1 VSRHGDTLRAGGTR
15 APAAP
20 FPAGLYGREAAL
32 AALAAARE
40 RAGAEHTFGI
50 SVLRGPSGIGKSA
63 LLARFLADVPP
74 GGSTVVAVRAD
85 PYGGA
90 APYAALAAGWRRLV
104 SGILA
109 AGGAELAYWRA
120 RVAGAACDPE
130 SMLALVP
137 ELAPLLEGAAPA
149 PAATTTTK
157 ATTAADAGGSG
168 RVAAAMLCLV
178 RAFATPKRPLVL
190 AVDNAQWLDGAAL
203 RLLEQLAGMAAGL
216 PAMLVIVTRTEAGSD
231 GAGALAARL
240 AARAAYFQDIALEGL
255 APAALAQLL
264 ADMFVPAA
272 ASASAIAPLDVLAT
286 LAALI
291 HGKTAGHPYFAR
303 QFIEDILD
311 DGLARKVDGAWQ
323 FSLAQ
328 IDARGAT
335 GDMAALALRRL
346 ACLPAAML
354 PLLGTIAGLG
364 QPADAALLCELAG
377 IDGAGL
383 AALLAPALAAD
394 ILVADGGAHV
404 FRHDCLQE
412 AAYGMLDADA
422 RRRLHHGLAGLLGRQ
437 ALRDGRDD
445 TLFRAADHL
454 ARTPGP
460 LAAEEAQA
468 CAELAAH
475 AGQRARLA
483 CAYDAAAAYLG
494 QATQLLS
501 ALPQSA
507 PRRFELECE
516 LAGCHFLAG
525 QLEACAALLDKLLAA
540 PAERL
545 ARGRLQS
552 LAVALAVRRG
562 RYRAAVGIALAGL
575 RAFGIDI
582 AEEPSDAACDQ
593 AYAALRP
600 ALVEGAEG
608 AGDALQALA
617 PLDDAEVAV
626 ALKLLS
632 SLLAP
637 SSFVSQRLFF
647 LQLCHTLQLTLRHG
661 MTAESAVAL
670 AWLGVMVCERY
681 RAFAEGFAY
690 GQAALGLV
698 RHAYAAHEARVLLA
712 LDQLSVWT
720 QPLAFALDCAQAG
733 FEAARAQGDGT
744 IACFEACHRT
754 CLLLT
759 RGDNLE
765 TVGDEV
771 AQALAF
777 VRQVGFGDVETILL
791 TQQAFVDRLRTV
803 RGAQGGR
810 AALVADAGADDAGD
824 GAVEPMTTLRF
835 WRWLYI
841 AILDYLEGE
850 VDAALASLDRA
861 GRLAW
866 SAPGHVHQLEFHLF
880 SVLALCRQAGAA
892 PQADGQDPE
901 RRRRILRHVGQ
912 IEAWAASNPAT
923 FADKLALAQAALHEL
938 DGDALAA
945 LDACERAAAHAGRHG
960 AEHIAGIAHEHAA
973 ALSARRGLATA
984 ARAHAHTACQAYRR
998 WGALNLVARLEA
1010 AYPPAAQDGVSGLGP
1025 PAATAAIRD
1034 IDSVIRSVRALSEE
1048 IHAAPLVRTLM
1059 TITLRH
1065 ADARRG
1071 LLIRCEGDAFLI
1083 QAEARTRDGGVEVD
1097 MRQTAPAAHD
1107 LPLTML
1113 HLAQRSGL
1121 PLGVSDSQRP
1131 PPLGQDPYLASY
1143 PRCAAVV
1150 IPLLKRGRPV
1160 GMLYLE
1166 NRLSAHG
1173 FTGEQVQVLSLL
1185 AAQAA
1190 VSLETAQLYAELL
1203 EENRGRRR
1211 VEQALRESRATLL
1224 LGESINRSGS
1234 WTWEV
1239 ERGLVNCSAEFCRI
1253 FDLDPDTPRIGFGA
1267 LMEHVHQ
1274 NDRAQV
1280 MRVLG
1285 DAIAG
1290 RRPVRLEHR
1299 IVDGEGVT
1307 RYLSV
1312 VGQPMGAGDADMYVG
1327 TVSDVTRRKIDEE
1340 ALRKARAEL
1349 AHGARMATVS
1359 QLTAAIAHEVNQPLM
1374 AISANAGAGLRW
1386 LRRDP
1391 PRADQV
1397 GGLLQEIVGQSQ
1409 RAGKIIQAL
1418 QALGQRSPQFGAVDL
1433 HALIR
1438 ATLALARADLDRHE
1452 VGLELALRAPHS
1464 RIEGDAVQLQQ
1475 VLVNLVENA
1484 IEAMAP
1490 VQGQARQLRIATAK
1504 AAGSAGWIEVRVE
1517 DNGRGAGAPGLEA
1530 MFEPFATG
1538 KPDGMGMGL
1547 AVCRSIIEAHGGAIH
1562 AQARAP
1568 QGCSL
1573 VFSLPGGA
1581 P

>member
-1 VSRHGDTLRAGGTR
+1 
-15 APAAP
+15 
-20 FPAGLYGREAAL
+20 
-32 AALAAARE
+32 
-40 RAGAEHTFGI
+40 
-50 SVLRGPSGIGKSA
+50 
-63 LLARFLADVPP
+63 
-74 GGSTVVAVRAD
+74 
-85 PYGGA
+85 
-90 APYAALAAGWRRLV
+90 
-104 SGILA
+104 
-109 AGGAELAYWRA
+109 
-120 RVAGAACDPE
+120 
-130 SMLALVP
+130 
-137 ELAPLLEGAAPA
+137 
-149 PAATTTTK
+149 
-157 ATTAADAGGSG
+157 
-168 RVAAAMLCLV
+168 
-178 RAFATPKRPLVL
+178 
-190 AVDNAQWLDGAAL
+190 
-203 RLLEQLAGMAAGL
+203 
-216 PAMLVIVTRTEAGSD
+216 
-231 GAGALAARL
+231 
-240 AARAAYFQDIALEGL
+240 
-255 APAALAQLL
+255 
-264 ADMFVPAA
+264 
-272 ASASAIAPLDVLAT
+272 
-286 LAALI
+286 
-291 HGKTAGHPYFAR
+291 
-303 QFIEDILD
+303 
-311 DGLARKVDGAWQ
+311 
-323 FSLAQ
+323 
-328 IDARGAT
+328 
-335 GDMAALALRRL
+335 
-346 ACLPAAML
+346 
-354 PLLGTIAGLG
+354 
-364 QPADAALLCELAG
+364 
-377 IDGAGL
+377 
-383 AALLAPALAAD
+383 
-394 ILVADGGAHV
+394 
-404 FRHDCLQE
+404 
-412 AAYGMLDADA
+412 
-422 RRRLHHGLAGLLGRQ
+422 
-437 ALRDGRDD
+437 
-445 TLFRAADHL
+445 
-454 ARTPGP
+454 
-460 LAAEEAQA
+460 
-468 CAELAAH
+468 
-475 AGQRARLA
+475 
-483 CAYDAAAAYLG
+483 
-494 QATQLLS
+494 
-501 ALPQSA
+501 
-507 PRRFELECE
+507 
-516 LAGCHFLAG
+516 
-525 QLEACAALLDKLLAA
+525 
-540 PAERL
+540 
-545 ARGRLQS
+545 
-552 LAVALAVRRG
+552 
-562 RYRAAVGIALAGL
+562 
-575 RAFGIDI
+575 
-582 AEEPSDAACDQ
+582 
-593 AYAALRP
+593 
-600 ALVEGAEG
+600 
-608 AGDALQALA
+608 
-617 PLDDAEVAV
+617 
-626 ALKLLS
+626 
-632 SLLAP
+632 
-637 SSFVSQRLFF
+637 
-647 LQLCHTLQLTLRHG
+647 
-661 MTAESAVAL
+661 
-670 AWLGVMVCERY
+670 
-681 RAFAEGFAY
+681 
-690 GQAALGLV
+690 
-698 RHAYAAHEARVLLA
+698 
-712 LDQLSVWT
+712 
-720 QPLAFALDCAQAG
+720 
-733 FEAARAQGDGT
+733 
-744 IACFEACHRT
+744 
-754 CLLLT
+754 
-759 RGDNLE
+759 
-765 TVGDEV
+765 
-771 AQALAF
+771 
-777 VRQVGFGDVETILL
+777 
-791 TQQAFVDRLRTV
+791 
-803 RGAQGGR
+803 
-810 AALVADAGADDAGD
+810 
-824 GAVEPMTTLRF
+824 
-835 WRWLYI
+835 
-841 AILDYLEGE
+841 
-850 VDAALASLDRA
+850 
-861 GRLAW
+861 
-866 SAPGHVHQLEFHLF
+866 
-880 SVLALCRQAGAA
+880 
-892 PQADGQDPE
+892 
-901 RRRRILRHVGQ
+901 
-912 IEAWAASNPAT
+912 
-923 FADKLALAQAALHEL
+923 
-938 DGDALAA
+938 
-945 LDACERAAAHAGRHG
+945 
-960 AEHIAGIAHEHAA
+960 
-973 ALSARRGLATA
+973 
-984 ARAHAHTACQAYRR
+984 
-998 WGALNLVARLEA
+998 
-1010 AYPPAAQDGVSGLGP
+1010 
-1025 PAATAAIRD
+1025 
-1034 IDSVIRSVRALSEE
+1034 
-1048 IHAAPLVRTLM
+1048 
-1059 TITLRH
+1059 
-1065 ADARRG
+1065 
-1071 LLIRCEGDAFLI
+1071 
-1083 QAEARTRDGGVEVD
+1083 
-1097 MRQTAPAAHD
+1097 
-1107 LPLTML
+1107 ML